1 MSDEE
6 KYLPSTEVKIYEEVL
21 KAVAVVDDKQD
32 INVPVSTVFGKGA
45 LAEMKSFGGR
55 SLAENAQMVDKA
67 FKNTNELQNIWNRS
81 HSQWDWKHINLS
93 YHGDFKN
100 VRQIAAEMSRKKMAL
115 DEAKWRQVKNE
126 IALKK
131 LEEKLAAG
139 NLDYW
144 KEIDVKLQI
153 VQKQEGIAQ
162 GMMYIEGA
170 MKDVLALNDLYE
182 EMKEKFDG
190 FTEADF
196 EKQESKSHLKRSI
209 VQCIRDVRQQGSIT
223 KGEQEYLE
231 QIGVNP
237 TKMQARIRQFVAEE
251 ESSADW
257 STTALHTFV
266 AGVVDE
272 LIDVLKVDRVRME
285 LMGFNPDHQDYITY
299 DKEVAKLQ
307 TLEYKQGEE

>member
-1 MSDEE
+1 MSDE
-6 KYLPSTEVKIYEEVL
+6 KNLPSTEVKIYEEVL
-21 KAVAVVDDKQD
+21 KAVAVVDDKQE
-32 INVPVSTVFGKGA
+32 IHIPVSTVFGKGA

-55 SLAENAQMVDKA
+55 SLAENAQMVDQA

-93 YHGDFKN
+93 YHGDMKN

-131 LEEKLAAG
+131 LEEKLADG

-153 VQKQEGIAQ
+153 AQKQEGIAQ

-170 MKDVLALNDLYE
+170 MKDVLALNELYE

-196 EKQESKSHLKRSI
+196 EKEESKSHLKRSV

-251 ESSADW
+251 ESAADW
-257 STTALHTFV
+257 STTSLHTFV

-272 LIDVLKVDRVRME
+272 LIDVLQVDRVRME
-285 LMGFNPDHQDYITY
+285 LMGFNPDHKDYITY